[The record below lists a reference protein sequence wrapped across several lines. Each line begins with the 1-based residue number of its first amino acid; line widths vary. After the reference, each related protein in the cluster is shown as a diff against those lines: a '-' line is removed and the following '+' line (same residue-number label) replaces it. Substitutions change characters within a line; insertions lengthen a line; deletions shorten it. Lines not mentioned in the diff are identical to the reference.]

1 MYTRKAHGSATSS
14 DIMNKIYLIFGGIL
28 MIAVIG
34 VVVLGE
40 NRNQEVSSSTSEQ
53 TQSPTLGKAPNF
65 SLKDSNGNTVNLAD
79 FEGKSII
86 VNSWA
91 VWCPFCVKE
100 LEDFAKLQQEFGAK
114 ITIIPI
120 DRAESL
126 ELTKSYT
133 DDLGVTDTLIF
144 LLDPKDSFYRS
155 IGGFS
160 MPETIFVDGEG
171 NILFHKRGPMT
182 FEEMKQKVE
191 KLFNL

>member
-133 DDLGVTDTLIF
+133 DDLGVTDDLIF
-144 LLDPKDSFYRS
+144 LLDPSDSFYRS